1 MKMKEKI
8 EQFLKVVNSIKD
20 TAYSLGWLVSYPEDE
35 HVNLFAEARL
45 EIENIQVD
53 FIYSAHTFRSIKL
66 TLNYGEFKGL
76 EILEKALN
84 QFVHNKATKDEVL
97 NVCGSLGIE

>member
-35 HVNLFAEARL
+35 YVNLFTEARL
-45 EIENIQVD
+45 EIENIQVNLA
-53 FIYSAHTFRSIKL
+53 YSTGTRPSM
-66 TLNYGEFKGL
+66 
-76 EILEKALN
+76 
-84 QFVHNKATKDEVL
+84 
-97 NVCGSLGIE
+97 